1 MGVTLREWRTFTFSA
16 VADSPL
22 TTLSFAPFS
31 AAAEPFLDG
40 VAVVA
45 VPEPRTAL
53 IFLLGSLLLRNP
65 LSGRGKI
72 L

>member
-1 MGVTLREWRTFTFSA
+1 VATFTFSA

-22 TTLSFAPFS
+22 ETLSFAPFS

-45 VPEPRTAL
+45 VPKPRAAIQGL
-53 IFLLGSLLLRNP
+53 AGALLLQRFR
-65 LSGRGKI
+65 SCRAQVHRST
-72 L
+72 